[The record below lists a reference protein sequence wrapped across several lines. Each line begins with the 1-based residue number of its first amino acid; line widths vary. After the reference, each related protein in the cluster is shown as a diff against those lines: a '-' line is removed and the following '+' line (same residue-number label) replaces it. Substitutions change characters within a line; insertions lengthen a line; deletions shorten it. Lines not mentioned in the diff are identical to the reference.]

1 MTPKAINISPKFA
14 ACWMNLGIVQANLNK
29 FHNAEQSYLEALNLK
44 NGFYPDCLFNLGTLY
59 LKLRQ
64 FEKAIQ
70 GKLMLELR

>member
-1 MTPKAINISPKFA
+1 MTSKAINISPKFA
-14 ACWMNLGIVQANLNK
+14 ACWMNLGIVQANLKK

-64 FEKAIQ
+64 LENAIK
-70 GKLMLELR
+70 GKLV